1 MLKVKEVVSD
11 NNFIF
16 KYIADSSLT
25 DLWNSTTGAM
35 LDTMFLNQ
43 HSANREVTEWVNA
56 LATAN
61 DDNKLSAAN
70 IAMLANM
77 IWAKYSRAWTQ
88 YFDYLE
94 SEYNPITNYD
104 MVEVE
109 TPDITRSIES
119 SQTSDVT
126 TTNSRNTFN
135 SATMVDT
142 DSSNTSGDAE
152 SNSQS
157 SEETETGT
165 RTLTRSGNI
174 GVTTTGQILDIDSKF
189 WSNWNYIDSMFKDV
203 DKFIT
208 NGIY

>member
-1 MLKVKEVVSD
+1 MLKVKEIVSG

-16 KYIADSSLT
+16 KYIADSSST
-25 DLWNSTTGAM
+25 DLWDSSTGAM
-35 LDTMFLNQ
+35 LDAMFLNQ

-142 DSSNTSGDAE
+142 DSSNTSGDSE
-152 SNSQS
+152 SNAQS

>member
-1 MLKVKEVVSD
+1 MLKVKEIVSD

-25 DLWNSTTGAM
+25 DLWDSSTGAM
-35 LDTMFLNQ
+35 LDAMFLNQ

-61 DDNKLSAAN
+61 ADNKLSAAN